1 MPVVIGWLISL
12 LPLIWA
18 FVSKALPKLIPSLI
32 SVAGRGGAIALIAS
46 VIVKIYSFIVG
57 LPGWLIGVY
66 GKGGILFTVIMVIRI
81 IIRNIAK
88 FPVIVGFTLLMGQ
101 YFPTIFEKIF
111 LVVGALSIK
120 LALIFVG
127 WGKSFIDSL
136 QQNNTAELNQILGD
150 SLNSLPPCM
159 VDIMGYMHFVEDVGF
174 IVTTAVFVGIY
185 NLVWA
190 FFMRMAKGF

>member
-88 FPVIVGFTLLMGQ
+88 FPVIVGLTLLMGQ
-101 YFPTIFEKIF
+101 YYPTIFEKIF

-150 SLNSLPPCM
+150 SLNSLTPCM

>member
-1 MPVVIGWLISL
+1 MPVVIGWLLSV

-32 SVAGRGGAIALIAS
+32 SVAGRGGVLALIAS
-46 VIVKIYSFIVG
+46 VIVKIYSFIIG
-57 LPGWLIGVY
+57 IPGWLIGVY
-66 GKGGILFTVIMVIRI
+66 GKGGLLFSIIMVVRI
-81 IIRNIAK
+81 IIRHIAK

-120 LALIFVG
+120 LALVFVG
-127 WGKSFIDSL
+127 WGRSFIDGL
-136 QQNNTAELNQILGD
+136 QQNNTSELNQILGD
-150 SLNSLPPCM
+150 SLTSLPPCM

>member
-1 MPVVIGWLISL
+1 MPVVIGWLLSV

-32 SVAGRGGAIALIAS
+32 SVAGRGGVLALIAS
-46 VIVKIYSFIVG
+46 VIVKIYSFIIG
-57 LPGWLIGVY
+57 IPGWLIGVY
-66 GKGGILFTVIMVIRI
+66 GKGGLLFSIIMVVRI
-81 IIRNIAK
+81 IIRHIAK

-120 LALIFVG
+120 LALVFVG
-127 WGKSFIDSL
+127 WGKSFIDGL
-136 QQNNTAELNQILGD
+136 QQNNTSELNQILGD
-150 SLNSLPPCM
+150 SLTSLPPCM